1 MDQFL
6 VVCLEHL
13 KYNTIMSKFLEG
25 LKGFA
30 AGFADPS
37 AASQSYFKL
46 KTAPELSK
54 IDIAARKEELTI
66 AQKLKQEAEDLAEQ
80 KYQKKLD
87 RLSMQLGGNDPE
99 QVKRVRAALEGGQA
113 LHEGWQGLRSWLTGD
128 EAVAADKSKFK
139 LSTAQDTAALGLVP
153 ERTSLERE
161 EIGSKREVLP
171 YQTKAAISKARS
183 DEADSQMNL
192 QVKDSI
198 LWGGGAKQKA
208 DQLLEESR
216 AATNVARY
224 QGQAAR
230 QQRLTSAMTTD
241 EMKTLRNANAEQAVS
256 SALSK
261 LDATQQ
267 AKTIAAI
274 KDAVIRKAVVTAPDG
289 NVTGFDMSK
298 LTPDERM
305 LWNQTMGILRASG
318 LADLSDADIVQSMLK
333 MLNTGAPATG
343 ETFKDDSF

>member
-1 MDQFL
+1 
-6 VVCLEHL
+6 
-13 KYNTIMSKFLEG
+13 MSKFLEG
-25 LKGFA
+25 LRGFMG
-30 AGFADPS
+30 GFADPS

-54 IDIAARKEELTI
+54 IDIAARKEELTT
-66 AQKLKQEAEDLAEQ
+66 AQRLKQEAEDLAEQ
-80 KYQKKLD
+80 KYQEKLD

-99 QVKRVRAALEGGQA
+99 QVKRVRAAMEGGQA

-153 ERTSLERE
+153 DRAGLERE

-171 YQTKAAISKARS
+171 YQTKAAVTRARS

-216 AATNVARY
+216 AAANVARY

-230 QQRLTSAMTTD
+230 QGQETSRLTTGQQD
-241 EMKTLRNANAEQAVS
+241 TLRDLNAQQSISAALGKLSSLQVANTKATLQNAIM
-256 SALSK
+256 K
-261 LDATQQ
+261 
-267 AKTIAAI
+267 KAASM
-274 KDAVIRKAVVTAPDG
+274 APDG
-289 NVTGFDMSK
+289 TITSFDTNK
-298 LTPDERM
+298 LSPDEQKVW
-305 LWNQTMGILRASG
+305 LEVMGILRASG
-318 LADLSDADIVQSMLK
+318 MGDISDAE
-333 MLNTGAPATG
+333 GANAMRALLFNQGGGGNQRSTAAPVG
-343 ETFKDDSF
+343 ETFRDDGF

>member
-13 KYNTIMSKFLEG
+13 KDNTIMSKFLEG

-37 AASQSYFKL
+37 AASQAYFNMQMAPVLSRMKL
-46 KTAPELSK
+46 DERRRELLTTAEIK
-54 IDIAARKEELTI
+54 QAAEDAAEEKLRAKEEEI
-66 AQKLKQEAEDLAEQ
+66 ALGISGGDSAKASRILPFIRGGEAIRRALASRKDYTTAESDIDAALAKNLQSKVEAEAAANLTPA
-80 KYQKKLD
+80 
-87 RLSMQLGGNDPE
+87 
-99 QVKRVRAALEGGQA
+99 RA
-113 LHEGWQGLRSWLTGD
+113 RD
-128 EAVAADKSKFK
+128 EAEK
-139 LSTAQDTAALGLVP
+139 LASEGLVRP
-153 ERTSLERE
+153 YRTR
-161 EIGSKREVLP
+161 
-171 YQTKAAISKARS
+171 ADISKARAE
-183 DEADSQMNL
+183 EAGAQMDYQTTDSL
-192 QVKDSI
+192 
-198 LWGGGAKQKA
+198 LWGGGARQKA
-208 DQLLEESR
+208 DQLLAESQ
-216 AATNVARY
+216 AATEVAGAKR
-224 QGQAAR
+224 QTAR

-318 LADLSDADIVQSMLK
+318 LADLSDADIVQSMLN